1 MASTYSDR
9 LKLELMEAG
18 ANSGVWGNN
27 TNENLEVVDAA
38 IGGYLSKSVAGSANV
53 TLTTANR
60 DPNVET
66 TNESANKVIEFTGA
80 LTGDIYVFVPAVEKE
95 YIFFNNTTG
104 SQTLTV
110 APTGHAANG
119 VAITQGAHTIMY
131 NKSGTGMVDLFA
143 NSLGT
148 LSVKGNANIVG
159 TTTFNDNVSVSSGKS
174 ITVNSAITLNANGV
188 VDATSFTGNGAG
200 LTGVDPFESG
210 TKMVFYQASAPT
222 GWTQDTA
229 AALSN
234 TALSVVTGTGGG
246 TGGSDSFYSTFGA
259 SRTLNTG
266 AIPVTGSLSGSV
278 GGTTLSTPTIASHS
292 HSMIVRG
299 AANANNNGFMS
310 GLSSNTGGR
319 YSGNF
324 TPDDNT
330 NNAGGGG
337 SHSHPF
343 SGSLS
348 GASTANTP
356 LSIPAMNIKYANVIV
371 ASKD

>member
-66 TNESANKVIEFTGA
+66 TNESANKIIEFTGT
-80 LTGDIYVFVPAVEKE
+80 LTGNIYVFVPAVEKE
-95 YIFFNNTTG
+95 YIFYNNTSG
-104 SQTLTV
+104 SFSLTV

-131 NKSGTGMVDLFA
+131 NKTGTGMVDLFA

-148 LSVKGNANIVG
+148 LSVKGTANITGNTTMTG
-159 TTTFNDNVSVSSGKS
+159 TL
-174 ITVNSAITLNANGV
+174 TVNSAVTLDANGTV
-188 VDATSFTGNGAG
+188 SATSFTGNGAG
-200 LTGVDPFESG
+200 LTGVDPFPSA

-229 AALSN
+229 AALSDAAFRV
-234 TALSVVTGTGGG
+234 TTGTGAG
-246 TGGSDSFYSTFGA
+246 TGGSDTFQTTFT
-259 SRTLNTG
+259 SSKNTESKDL
-266 AIPVTGSLSGSV
+266 PVSGSLSGTV

-292 HSMIVRG
+292 HGVTVWSQDPGGGTQDRIARVVR
-299 AANANNNGFMS
+299 S
-310 GLSSNTGGR
+310 QSSYPTAGTD
-319 YSGNF
+319 S
-324 TPDDNT
+324 
-330 NNAGGGG
+330 AGGGG

-348 GASTANTP
+348 SASA
-356 LSIPAMNIKYANVIV
+356 PAAQFAVPGMNIKYANVIV